1 MSSRVVVIV
10 EDDPDIRELL
20 SARVRRL
27 GYEVETATTA
37 EAGIR
42 LARDLLP
49 AVVVIDIGLP
59 DSDGWSVIKSLANDE
74 RTAKIPVVVASIV
87 DAQDPRP
94 KSVRA
99 HLVKPIERGVLED
112 AIEEAMTKGTES

>member
-1 MSSRVVVIV
+1 MKSGVVVII
-10 EDDPDIRELL
+10 EDDTDIRELL
-20 SARVRRL
+20 SSRVRRL

-42 LARDLLP
+42 LASELQP
-49 AVVVIDIGLP
+49 AVVIVDIGLP
-59 DSDGWSVIKSLANDE
+59 DSDGWSVIDQLAADE

-87 DAQDPRP
+87 DAKDPRP

-112 AIEEAMTKGTES
+112 AIQQAVTDGPES

>member
-1 MSSRVVVIV
+1 MSSRVVVII
-10 EDDPDIRELL
+10 EDDPDIRDLL

-27 GYEVETATTA
+27 GHEVQTATTA
-37 EAGIR
+37 EAGVR
-42 LARDLLP
+42 LASELQP

-59 DSDGWSVIKSLANDE
+59 DSDGWSVIDRLASDE

-87 DAQDPRP
+87 DAQEPRP
-94 KSVRA
+94 KTVTA

-112 AIEEAMTKGTES
+112 AIQQAMTTGGES